1 MKRRT
6 EDFTFH
12 VYLHKIWEYFGHG
25 PPNCTNVLI
34 RTKQV
39 QKTHMILTQEENL
52 IWYEIRS
59 RRLWITFSVTTQ
71 KMKFSIKDF
80 SSKCDQI
87 RRKLR
92 IWSFLL
98 EKPLMENFIFC
109 AVCVLAYDLGNL
121 GQITKPISKYLWDRY
136 DSTNR
141 GSRH

>member
-1 MKRRT
+1 MTLEQSLIWCKTWNWRLKI
-6 EDFTFH
+6 TFH

-71 KMKFSIKDF
+71 K
-80 SSKCDQI
+80 
-87 RRKLR
+87 RKLR
-92 IWSFLL
+92 IWSYLL
-98 EKPLMENFIFC
+98 VKSLMENFIFG
-109 AVCVLAYDLGNL
+109 AVCVLAHDLGNL
-121 GQITKPISKYLWDRY
+121 GPVFHNETDIQILVRQIWLYQQRV
-136 DSTNR
+136 STLE
-141 GSRH
+141 